1 MAGLLFVV
9 SGPSASGKG
18 TVCKRLLAET
28 NVELSVSATTRP
40 PRPGEVHG
48 REYYFLTEEEFVR
61 IIDEGG
67 FVEHV
72 HNFGRR
78 YGTLVR
84 DVEEK
89 LALGKDLILEI
100 DVQGGYLVR
109 EKFPKAILIFI
120 VPPSVQE
127 LERRIRTRGTEDE
140 ASIRDRLLTAS
151 REVECIKDYD
161 YLVVNDDLDQA
172 IEDMKAV
179 IRAEHS
185 RVNEDRYKETISI
198 FKESR

>member
-9 SGPSASGKG
+9 SGPSAAGKG
-18 TVCKRLLAET
+18 TVCKRVLAET
-28 NVELSVSATTRP
+28 DLELSVSATTRK

-48 REYYFLTEEEFVR
+48 REYYFMTEEEFVR
-61 IIDEGG
+61 TIAENG

-72 HNFGRR
+72 HNFGCR

-89 LALGKDLILEI
+89 LSQGKDLILEI

-109 EKFPKAILIFI
+109 EKFPDCILIFL
-120 VPPSVQE
+120 VPPTLRE
-127 LERRIRTRGTEDE
+127 LEHRIRGRGTEDE
-140 ASIRDRLLTAS
+140 ASIRDRLMTAE
-151 REVECIKDYD
+151 REVECLKDYD
-161 YLVVNDDLDQA
+161 YLVINDQLDA
-172 IEDMKAV
+172 AVEDMKSV
-179 IRAEHS
+179 IRAEQC
-185 RVNEDRYKETISI
+185 RVTKDKYDSTVQL

>member
-109 EKFPKAILIFI
+109 EKFPEAILIFI

-185 RVNEDRYKETISI
+185 RVSEDRYKETISI